1 MMTLRMKVIKYV
13 SEQRYATL
21 EDLYSGSGS
30 KGCRASFRVSLY
42 QIGLSRFSFP
52 GIPHGVWHIAN
63 PKIFEEIQ
71 LSFPQE
77 PLYQSTQIHP
87 NEVHHA
93 LGMNK
98 IRCLMTDHAQVN
110 IQAWWSEYRL
120 RAMPVSMREFGYRNI
135 PDAIF
140 WRKLQDG
147 NIQKCFIEYERSVK
161 SQERYRNI
169 LKVYMARADV
179 TGGSVLF
186 ICQSEHI
193 KKELLKAREGVFS
206 KGIFNEQQEIF
217 QFIELERMLHAV
229 EQ

>member
-1 MMTLRMKVIKYV
+1 MMTLRMRAIKYV

-21 EDLYSGSGS
+21 KDLYGGSGS
-30 KGCRASFRVSLY
+30 KGCRASFRVPLY
-42 QIGLSRFSFP
+42 QFGLSRFSFP

-77 PLYQSTQIHP
+77 PLYQSTQIHV

-98 IRCLMTDHAQVN
+98 IRHVLSDQVN
-110 IQAWWSEYRL
+110 IDAWWSEYRL

-147 NIQKCFIEYERSVK
+147 NLQKCFIEYERSAK
-161 SQERYRNI
+161 SQERYKDI
-169 LKVYMARADV
+169 LKAYVARADV
-179 TGGSVLF
+179 TRGSILF
-186 ICQSEHI
+186 ICQNEHI
-193 KKELLKAREGVFS
+193 KKELLKAREEVFS
-206 KGIFNEQQEIF
+206 KGILNEQEEVF
-217 QFIELERMLHAV
+217 QFIEFERMLNAV
-229 EQ
+229 ER